1 MATSECERNHS
12 KPGTPGHEMPPVKA
26 ENGRASIEDRNDCE
40 DVENDVSPYIHG
52 WRMYLLTFGI
62 WLSLFLSTLETTI
75 VSTSLVSITN
85 ALDGFELR
93 DWIVTSYLLTYTGF
107 LVIYAKLGDVFG
119 RKTMFLLAL
128 ALFTLFSILC
138 GATNDVVEL
147 IIFRAFQGTG
157 ASGIYSMIMVIAPTL
172 VPQEKYG
179 KYLAIIASVFAIA
192 SILGPI
198 LGGVISTNSAWR
210 WVFLLN
216 APAGCLCIGIIAL
229 CLPSSTPS
237 QSDVKFTD
245 HLRAKVSKS
254 ALKRVD
260 IFGGV
265 LLLTFSILLVFAMEE
280 AGTRYS
286 WSDAVIIAT
295 FSLAGIAGILFIFWE
310 LFLEKSASLQEPV
323 FPLRLL
329 KNRVLA
335 AMMATAFFTG
345 FPFVVIVVNIPQRAQ
360 AVSGLSSVK
369 AGLALLPLLLTSP
382 LATAASGIL
391 TSNFRVPP
399 FYLIILGSVLQV
411 IGVGLTCTLPT
422 ESFDVSPQQYGYE
435 AIMGL
440 GFGMG
445 LTTILTLAPLVIK
458 DPDLGVTMGAL
469 TQVRVLGG
477 TISLAICSTILNNYL
492 KPKLESQISPSELRH
507 ISDSLTAINNLTP
520 AQQTAVRV
528 AFGEGYNKQNTY
540 LTAFSGLSLLASL
553 FIWEKNPR
561 RVGGQPQEASA

>member
-1 MATSECERNHS
+1 MAAVESDRRHS
-12 KPGTPGHEMPPVKA
+12 GPVPTGHEMSQIKA
-26 ENGRASIEDRNDCE
+26 EIGRDNEESNVGPTA
-40 DVENDVSPYIHG
+40 ENEVPRYIRG
-52 WRMYLLTFGI
+52 WRMYLLTVGI

-85 ALDGFELR
+85 ALDGFEKR

-107 LVIYAKLGDVFG
+107 LVVYAKLGDVFG

-147 IIFRAFQGTG
+147 IIFRAFQGMG

-172 VPQEKYG
+172 VPQEKFG

-198 LGGVISTNSAWR
+198 LGGIISTNSAWR
-210 WVFLLN
+210 WIFLLN
-216 APAGCLCIGIIAL
+216 APAGCVCIGIVAL
-229 CLPSSTPS
+229 CLPSSISS
-237 QSDVKFTD
+237 QPDVKFVD

-260 IFGGV
+260 VIGVV
-265 LLLTFSILLVFAMEE
+265 LLLASSILLVFALEE

-286 WSDAVIIAT
+286 WSNAVIITT
-295 FSLAGIAGILFIFWE
+295 FSLAGIAGILFVFWE
-310 LFLEKSASLQEPV
+310 LFLEKSTSLQEPV

-345 FPFVVIVVNIPQRAQ
+345 FPFVAIVVNIPQRAQ

-391 TSNFRVPP
+391 TSNFKIPP
-399 FYLIILGSVLQV
+399 FYLILLGSVLQV
-411 IGVGLTCTLPT
+411 IGVGLTCALPT
-422 ESFDVSPQQYGYE
+422 RSFDVSPQQYGYE
-435 AIMGL
+435 ALMGL
-440 GFGMG
+440 GFGLS

-477 TISLAICSTILNNYL
+477 TISLAICSTILNNDL
-492 KPKLESQISPSELRH
+492 RPKLASVISPSQLRA
-507 ISDSLTAINNLTP
+507 ISDSLSSIDNLTP
-520 AQQTAVRV
+520 AQQTAARL
-528 AFGEGYNKQNTY
+528 AFGEGYNKQNIF
-540 LTAFSGLSLLASL
+540 LTAFSGVSLLTSM
-553 FIWEKNPR
+553 FIWEKKLR
-561 RVGGQPQEASA
+561 RVGGEQQEVNS

>member
-1 MATSECERNHS
+1 MATSESERRH
-12 KPGTPGHEMPPVKA
+12 PGPQNPDHEMFQVKGENRRDNEASNHLA
-26 ENGRASIEDRNDCE
+26 E
-40 DVENDVSPYIHG
+40 
-52 WRMYLLTFGI
+52 L
-62 WLSLFLSTLETTI
+62 
-75 VSTSLVSITN
+75 
-85 ALDGFELR
+85 
-93 DWIVTSYLLTYTGF
+93 VTSYLLTYTGF
-107 LVIYAKLGDVFG
+107 LVVYAKFGDVFG
-119 RKTMFLLAL
+119 RKSMFLLAL

-147 IIFRAFQGTG
+147 IIFRAFQGMG
-157 ASGIYSMIMVIAPTL
+157 ASGIYSMIMVITPNL

-179 KYLAIIASVFAIA
+179 KYLAIIASVFAIS

-210 WVFLLN
+210 WIFLLN
-216 APAGCLCIGIIAL
+216 GPAGCVCIGIVAF
-229 CLPSSTPS
+229 CLPSSISSRP
-237 QSDVKFTD
+237 DVKFTN

-260 IFGGV
+260 IIGV
-265 LLLTFSILLVFAMEE
+265 LLLLASSILLIFALEE

-295 FSLAGIAGILFIFWE
+295 FSLAGITGILFTFWE
-310 LFLEKSASLQEPV
+310 LFLEKSTSLQEPV

-345 FPFVVIVVNIPQRAQ
+345 FPFVAIVVNIPQRAQ

-391 TSNFRVPP
+391 TSNFKVPP
-399 FYLIILGSVLQV
+399 YYLITLGSVLQV
-411 IGVGLTCTLPT
+411 IGVGLTCMLPT
-422 ESFDVSPQQYGYE
+422 NSFEVSPQQYGYE

-440 GFGMG
+440 GFGLS

-469 TQVRVLGG
+469 TQLDNRKQPSASKIAIPNQSLSASGHLGFPLRYRQLDTCPTDYSTDSVR
-477 TISLAICSTILNNYL
+477 
-492 KPKLESQISPSELRH
+492 
-507 ISDSLTAINNLTP
+507 
-520 AQQTAVRV
+520 
-528 AFGEGYNKQNTY
+528 
-540 LTAFSGLSLLASL
+540 
-553 FIWEKNPR
+553 R
-561 RVGGQPQEASA
+561 RL

>member
-1 MATSECERNHS
+1 MATSESERRHS
-12 KPGTPGHEMPPVKA
+12 VPESPGHEMFQVKG
-26 ENGRASIEDRNDCE
+26 ENCQDNEASNVCP
-40 DVENDVSPYIHG
+40 DVENEVSPYIHG
-52 WRMYLLTFGI
+52 WRMYLLTAGI

-107 LVIYAKLGDVFG
+107 LVVYAKFGDVFG
-119 RKTMFLLAL
+119 RKSMFLVAL

-147 IIFRAFQGTG
+147 IIFRAFQGMG
-157 ASGIYSMIMVIAPTL
+157 ASGIYSMIMVITPTL

-179 KYLAIIASVFAIA
+179 KYLAIVASVFAIA

-210 WVFLLN
+210 WIFLLN
-216 APAGCLCIGIIAL
+216 GPAGCVCIGIVAF
-229 CLPSSTPS
+229 CLPSSISSRP
-237 QSDVKFTD
+237 DVKFTD

-260 IFGGV
+260 IIGV
-265 LLLTFSILLVFAMEE
+265 LLLLASSILLVFALEE

-295 FSLAGIAGILFIFWE
+295 FSLAGITGILFTFWE
-310 LFLEKSASLQEPV
+310 LFLEKSTSLQEPV

-329 KNRVLA
+329 KNRLLA

-345 FPFVVIVVNIPQRAQ
+345 FPFVAIVVNIPQRAQ

-391 TSNFRVPP
+391 TSNFKVPP
-399 FYLIILGSVLQV
+399 YYLITLGSVLQV
-411 IGVGLTCTLPT
+411 IGVGLTCMLPT
-422 ESFDVSPQQYGYE
+422 NSFEVSPQQYGYE

-440 GFGMG
+440 GFGLS

-458 DPDLGVTMGAL
+458 DPDLGTVYYDPIINFRGDYGSSHSSTRFRRHDITSNMLDNREQPSASKIAIPNQSL
-469 TQVRVLGG
+469 SASRHLGFPLRYRQLD
-477 TISLAICSTILNNYL
+477 TCPTDCST
-492 KPKLESQISPSELRH
+492 
-507 ISDSLTAINNLTP
+507 DS
-520 AQQTAVRV
+520 VR
-528 AFGEGYNKQNTY
+528 
-540 LTAFSGLSLLASL
+540 
-553 FIWEKNPR
+553 R
-561 RVGGQPQEASA
+561 RL